1 MTMNSSGEA
10 SLLAEAHDLVS
21 DRALPCELCRRRM
34 RYFPVRGQVTVR
46 AFGPRLNWRC
56 MQCVA
61 GGHMMASLLSGDGIV
76 PADSLK
82 LWVGM
87 AGDLL
92 EQCEE
97 LSRAH
102 TKRPRPLFAEALDR
116 LYMQLQIAGE
126 AIAEHADAVALRNV
140 VRLSEHR
147 AQRSSHAQSSAGAR
161 PEEANL

>member
-1 MTMNSSGEA
+1 MTLHRSDEA
-10 SLLAEAHDLVS
+10 SLLAEAQDLVS
-21 DRALPCELCRRRM
+21 DRALPCELCRRPM
-34 RYFPVRGQVTVR
+34 RYFPVRGQVAVR
-46 AFGPRLNWRC
+46 AFGRRINWCC

-61 GGHMMASLLSGDGIV
+61 GGHMMPSLLSGEGIL
-76 PADSLK
+76 PADSLR
-82 LWVGM
+82 LWAGM
-87 AGDLL
+87 VAELL

-102 TKRPRPLFAEALDR
+102 ATRPRPLFAAALER

-161 PEEANL
+161 SEEANL